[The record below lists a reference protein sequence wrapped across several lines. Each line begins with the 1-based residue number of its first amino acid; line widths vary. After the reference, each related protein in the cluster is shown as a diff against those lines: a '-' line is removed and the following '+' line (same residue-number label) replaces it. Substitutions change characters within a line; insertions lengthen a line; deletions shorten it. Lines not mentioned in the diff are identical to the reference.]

1 MTSTLVQNNHIHKK
15 NKQEVL
21 LVDGSGGPE
30 IGNSS
35 FFYKIMEGIFIPNEI
50 LKLKDINITEK
61 VVLSIYKY
69 YTEQGKYK
77 CCSLSKPQIAD
88 ELGISVDYVKDI
100 KKHLKELGYI
110 RTDGGIRVIYLG
122 VQGGDITPSD
132 EIQGGDITPTS
143 GGYNTQGGGY
153 NTHQVG
159 DITPSEWGIY
169 PPHKKEK
176 KDKKEIKKEK
186 KVMTNFDLLLDR
198 FSSDYKTPERIDYIK
213 DKYEE
218 RINNTDIVDIESWF
232 INIRNELNTIYPIEY
247 KAEKKKPISNT
258 IDVL

>member
-1 MTSTLVQNNHIHKK
+1 
-15 NKQEVL
+15 
-21 LVDGSGGPE
+21 
-30 IGNSS
+30 
-35 FFYKIMEGIFIPNEI
+35 MEGIFIPNEI
-50 LKLKDINITEK
+50 LKLKDLNITEK

-110 RTDGGIRVIYLG
+110 KTDGGIRVIYLG
-122 VQGGDITPSD
+122 IQVGDITPSD
-132 EIQGGDITPTS
+132 ETQGGDITPTS

-159 DITPSEWGIY
+159 DITPTRWGIY

-176 KDKKEIKKEK
+176 ENKKEIKKEK
-186 KVMTNFDLLLDR
+186 KVMTNFDLLLDKLT
-198 FSSDYKTPERIDYIK
+198 SEYKTPERIDYIK

-218 RINNTDIVDIESWF
+218 RINNTDLIDGTIDSWVT
-232 INIRNELNTIYPIEY
+232 NIKIELNQQFPMNYVI
-247 KAEKKKPISNT
+247 KKKKPISNT

>member
-1 MTSTLVQNNHIHKK
+1 
-15 NKQEVL
+15 
-21 LVDGSGGPE
+21 
-30 IGNSS
+30 
-35 FFYKIMEGIFIPNEI
+35 MEGIFIPNEI
-50 LKLKDINITEK
+50 LKVKDLNITEK

-122 VQGGDITPSD
+122 VQGGDITPNN
-132 EIQGGDITPTS
+132 ETQGGDITPGG

-176 KDKKEIKKEK
+176 KEKKEIKKEK
-186 KVMTNFDLLLDR
+186 KVMTNFDLLIDKLP
-198 FSSDYKTPERIDYIK
+198 SDYKTPERIDYIK

-218 RINNTDIVDIESWF
+218 RINKTDLIDGTIDSWVT
-232 INIRNELNTIYPIEY
+232 NIKIELNQQFPMNYVI
-247 KAEKKKPISNT
+247 EKKKPISNT
-258 IDVL
+258 TDVL

>member
-1 MTSTLVQNNHIHKK
+1 
-15 NKQEVL
+15 
-21 LVDGSGGPE
+21 
-30 IGNSS
+30 
-35 FFYKIMEGIFIPNEI
+35 MEGIFIPNEI

-110 RTDGGIRVIYLG
+110 KTDGGIRVIYLG
-122 VQGGDITPSD
+122 IQGGDITPSD
-132 EIQGGDITPTS
+132 EIQGGDITPGG

-159 DITPSEWGIY
+159 DITPSEWGVY

-176 KDKKEIKKEK
+176 KDKKEIKKEEK
-186 KVMTNFDLLLDR
+186 RIMTNFEMLIHRLP
-198 FSSDYKTPERIDYIK
+198 DYYLTEERMNYLKENYK
-213 DKYEE
+213 DK
-218 RINNTDIVDIESWF
+218 INNADMSDGMFDCWL
-232 INIRNELNTIYPIEY
+232 INIKNELNRVYPMEY
-247 KAEKKKPISNT
+247 KVEKKKPISNT
-258 IDVL
+258 IDLL

>member
-1 MTSTLVQNNHIHKK
+1 MDV
-15 NKQEVL
+15 
-21 LVDGSGGPE
+21 
-30 IGNSS
+30 
-35 FFYKIMEGIFIPNEI
+35 FIPNEI

-122 VQGGDITPSD
+122 
-132 EIQGGDITPTS
+132 IQG
-143 GGYNTQGGGY
+143 
-153 NTHQVG
+153 G

-176 KDKKEIKKEK
+176 ENKKEIKKEEK
-186 KVMTNFDLLLDR
+186 RIMTNFEMLIHRLP
-198 FSSDYKTPERIDYIK
+198 DYYLTEERMNYLKENYK
-213 DKYEE
+213 DK
-218 RINNTDIVDIESWF
+218 INNADMSDGMFDCWL
-232 INIRNELNTIYPIEY
+232 INIKNELNRVYPMEY
-247 KAEKKKPISNT
+247 KVEKVNKKEVSDT
-258 IDVL
+258 IDLL

>member
-1 MTSTLVQNNHIHKK
+1 
-15 NKQEVL
+15 
-21 LVDGSGGPE
+21 
-30 IGNSS
+30 
-35 FFYKIMEGIFIPNEI
+35 MEGIFIPNEI
-50 LKLKDINITEK
+50 LKLKDLNITEK

-122 VQGGDITPSD
+122 
-132 EIQGGDITPTS
+132 IQGGDITPTG

-169 PPHKKEK
+169 HPHKKEK
-176 KDKKEIKKEK
+176 ENKKEIKKEEK
-186 KVMTNFDLLLDR
+186 RIMTNFEMLIHRLP
-198 FSSDYKTPERIDYIK
+198 DYYLTEERMNYLKENYK
-213 DKYEE
+213 DK
-218 RINNTDIVDIESWF
+218 INNADMSDGMFDCWL
-232 INIRNELNTIYPIEY
+232 INIKNELNRVYPMEY
-247 KAEKKKPISNT
+247 KVEKVNKKEVSDT
-258 IDVL
+258 IDLL

>member
-1 MTSTLVQNNHIHKK
+1 MDV
-15 NKQEVL
+15 
-21 LVDGSGGPE
+21 
-30 IGNSS
+30 
-35 FFYKIMEGIFIPNEI
+35 FIPNEI

-122 VQGGDITPSD
+122 VQGGDITPND

-153 NTHQVG
+153 NTQGGGYNTHQVG
-159 DITPSEWGIY
+159 DITPTRWGIEH
-169 PPHKKEK
+169 PHKKEK
-176 KDKKEIKKEK
+176 ENKKEIKKEK
-186 KVMTNFDLLLDR
+186 KVMTNFDLLLDKLP
-198 FSSDYKTPERIDYIK
+198 SGYKTPERIDYIK

-247 KAEKKKPISNT
+247 KVEKKKPISNT

>member
-1 MTSTLVQNNHIHKK
+1 MDV
-15 NKQEVL
+15 
-21 LVDGSGGPE
+21 
-30 IGNSS
+30 
-35 FFYKIMEGIFIPNEI
+35 FIPNEI

-122 VQGGDITPSD
+122 
-132 EIQGGDITPTS
+132 IQGGDITPTG

-186 KVMTNFDLLLDR
+186 KVMTNFDLLLDKLP
-198 FSSDYKTPERIDYIK
+198 SDYKTPERIDYIK

-218 RINNTDIVDIESWF
+218 RINNTDLIDGTIDSWVT
-232 INIRNELNTIYPIEY
+232 NIKIELNRVCPIEY
-247 KAEKKKPISNT
+247 KVEKVNKKEVSDT
-258 IDVL
+258 IDLL

>member
-1 MTSTLVQNNHIHKK
+1 MDV
-15 NKQEVL
+15 
-21 LVDGSGGPE
+21 
-30 IGNSS
+30 
-35 FFYKIMEGIFIPNEI
+35 FIPNEI

-122 VQGGDITPSD
+122 
-132 EIQGGDITPTS
+132 IQRGDITPTG

-176 KDKKEIKKEK
+176 KDKKEIKKEEK
-186 KVMTNFDLLLDR
+186 RVMTNFEMLIDR
-198 FSSDYKTPERIDYIK
+198 LPDYYLTEERMNYLKEHYK
-213 DKYEE
+213 DK
-218 RINNTDIVDIESWF
+218 INNADISGGILDSCL
-232 INIRNELNTIYPIEY
+232 INIKNELNRVYPIEY
-247 KAEKKKPISNT
+247 KIEKKEPISNT

>member
-1 MTSTLVQNNHIHKK
+1 MDV
-15 NKQEVL
+15 
-21 LVDGSGGPE
+21 
-30 IGNSS
+30 
-35 FFYKIMEGIFIPNEI
+35 FIPNEI

-88 ELGISVDYVKDI
+88 ELGISIDYVKDI

-122 VQGGDITPSD
+122 IQGGDITPSN
-132 EIQGGDITPTS
+132 EIQGGDITPTG

-159 DITPSEWGIY
+159 DITPSEWGVY

-176 KDKKEIKKEK
+176 KEKKEIKKEEK
-186 KVMTNFDLLLDR
+186 RIMTNFEMLIDR
-198 FSSDYKTPERIDYIK
+198 LPDYYLTEERMNYLKEHYK
-213 DKYEE
+213 DK
-218 RINNTDIVDIESWF
+218 INNADISGGILDSCL
-232 INIRNELNTIYPIEY
+232 INIKNELNRVYPIEY
-247 KAEKKKPISNT
+247 KVEKKEPISNT

>member
-1 MTSTLVQNNHIHKK
+1 MGCYNRKGIGPR
-15 NKQEVL
+15 
-21 LVDGSGGPE
+21 VDYG
-30 IGNSS
+30 ILNY
-35 FFYKIMEGIFIPNEI
+35 FKIMEGIFIPNEI

-110 RTDGGIRVIYLG
+110 KTDGGIRVIYLG
-122 VQGGDITPSD
+122 
-132 EIQGGDITPTS
+132 IQGGDITPTG

-169 PPHKKEK
+169 HPHKKEK
-176 KDKKEIKKEK
+176 ENKKEIKKEEK
-186 KVMTNFDLLLDR
+186 RIMTNFEMLIHRLP
-198 FSSDYKTPERIDYIK
+198 DYYLT
-213 DKYEE
+213 EE
-218 RINNTDIVDIESWF
+218 RINYLKENYKDKINNADMSDGMFDCWL
-232 INIRNELNTIYPIEY
+232 INIKNELNRVYPMEY
-247 KAEKKKPISNT
+247 KVEKVNKKEVSDT
-258 IDVL
+258 IDLL

>member
-1 MTSTLVQNNHIHKK
+1 MGCYNRKGIGPR
-15 NKQEVL
+15 
-21 LVDGSGGPE
+21 VDYD
-30 IGNSS
+30 ILNY
-35 FFYKIMEGIFIPNEI
+35 FKIMEGIFIPNEI

-110 RTDGGIRVIYLG
+110 KTDGGIRVIYLG
-122 VQGGDITPSD
+122 IQGGDITPSN
-132 EIQGGDITPTS
+132 ETQGGDITPTG

-176 KDKKEIKKEK
+176 KEKKEIKKEEK
-186 KVMTNFDLLLDR
+186 RIMTNFDMLINRLP
-198 FSSDYKTPERIDYIK
+198 DYYLT
-213 DKYEE
+213 EE
-218 RINNTDIVDIESWF
+218 RMNYLKENYRDKINNADMSNGMFDCWL
-232 INIRNELNTIYPIEY
+232 INIKNELNRVYPIEY
-247 KAEKKKPISNT
+247 KVEKKKPISNT

>member
-1 MTSTLVQNNHIHKK
+1 MDV
-15 NKQEVL
+15 
-21 LVDGSGGPE
+21 
-30 IGNSS
+30 
-35 FFYKIMEGIFIPNEI
+35 FIPNEI

-122 VQGGDITPSD
+122 
-132 EIQGGDITPTS
+132 IQGGDITPTG

-176 KDKKEIKKEK
+176 KEIKKEEK
-186 KVMTNFDLLLDR
+186 RIMTNFEMLIHRLP
-198 FSSDYKTPERIDYIK
+198 DYYLTEERMNYLKENYK
-213 DKYEE
+213 DK
-218 RINNTDIVDIESWF
+218 INNADMSDGMFDCWL
-232 INIRNELNTIYPIEY
+232 INIKNELNRVYPMEY
-247 KAEKKKPISNT
+247 KVEKVNKKEVSDT
-258 IDVL
+258 IDLL

>member
-1 MTSTLVQNNHIHKK
+1 MDV
-15 NKQEVL
+15 
-21 LVDGSGGPE
+21 
-30 IGNSS
+30 
-35 FFYKIMEGIFIPNEI
+35 FIPNEI

-122 VQGGDITPSD
+122 
-132 EIQGGDITPTS
+132 IQGGDITPT
-143 GGYNTQGGGY
+143 GGGY

-176 KDKKEIKKEK
+176 KDKKEIKKEEK
-186 KVMTNFDLLLDR
+186 RIMTNFEMLIHRLP
-198 FSSDYKTPERIDYIK
+198 DYYLTEERMNYLQENYK
-213 DKYEE
+213 DK
-218 RINNTDIVDIESWF
+218 INNADMSDGMFDCWL
-232 INIRNELNTIYPIEY
+232 INIKNELNRVYPMEY
-247 KAEKKKPISNT
+247 KVEKVNKKEVSDT
-258 IDVL
+258 IDLL

>member
-1 MTSTLVQNNHIHKK
+1 MDV
-15 NKQEVL
+15 
-21 LVDGSGGPE
+21 
-30 IGNSS
+30 
-35 FFYKIMEGIFIPNEI
+35 FIPNEI

-122 VQGGDITPSD
+122 
-132 EIQGGDITPTS
+132 IQGGDITPTS
-143 GGYNTQGGGY
+143 GGY

-186 KVMTNFDLLLDR
+186 KVMTNFDLLLDKLP
-198 FSSDYKTPERIDYIK
+198 SDYKTPERIDYIK

-218 RINNTDIVDIESWF
+218 RINNTDLIDGTIDSWVT
-232 INIRNELNTIYPIEY
+232 NIKIELNRVYPLEY
-247 KAEKKKPISNT
+247 KVEKKKTISNT

>member
-1 MTSTLVQNNHIHKK
+1 MDV
-15 NKQEVL
+15 
-21 LVDGSGGPE
+21 
-30 IGNSS
+30 
-35 FFYKIMEGIFIPNEI
+35 FIPNEI

-110 RTDGGIRVIYLG
+110 RTDGGMRVIYLG
-122 VQGGDITPSD
+122 
-132 EIQGGDITPTS
+132 IQGGDITPTG

-159 DITPSEWGIY
+159 DITPSEWGIEH
-169 PPHKKEK
+169 PHKKEK
-176 KDKKEIKKEK
+176 ENKKEIKKEK
-186 KVMTNFDLLLDR
+186 KVMTNFDLLLDKLP
-198 FSSDYKTPERIDYIK
+198 SYYKTPEMIDYIK

-218 RINNTDIVDIESWF
+218 RINNTELIDGTIDSWVT
-232 INIRNELNTIYPIEY
+232 NIKIELNRVYPIEY
-247 KAEKKKPISNT
+247 KVEKKKPISNT

>member
-1 MTSTLVQNNHIHKK
+1 MDV
-15 NKQEVL
+15 
-21 LVDGSGGPE
+21 
-30 IGNSS
+30 
-35 FFYKIMEGIFIPNEI
+35 FIPNEI
-50 LKLKDINITEK
+50 LKLKDLNITEK

-122 VQGGDITPSD
+122 
-132 EIQGGDITPTS
+132 IQGGDITPTS

-159 DITPSEWGIY
+159 DITPGEWGIY

-176 KDKKEIKKEK
+176 KDKKEIKKEEK
-186 KVMTNFDLLLDR
+186 RIMTNFDLLLDKLT
-198 FSSDYKTPERIDYIK
+198 SDYKTPEKIDYIK

-218 RINNTDIVDIESWF
+218 RINNTDLIDGVMDSW
-232 INIRNELNTIYPIEY
+232 ITNIKIELNQQFPMNYVI
-247 KAEKKKPISNT
+247 EKKKPISNT

>member
-1 MTSTLVQNNHIHKK
+1 
-15 NKQEVL
+15 
-21 LVDGSGGPE
+21 
-30 IGNSS
+30 
-35 FFYKIMEGIFIPNEI
+35 MEGIFIPNEI
-50 LKLKDINITEK
+50 LKLKDLNITEK

-110 RTDGGIRVIYLG
+110 KTDGGIRVIYLG
-122 VQGGDITPSD
+122 
-132 EIQGGDITPTS
+132 IQGGDITPTG

-169 PPHKKEK
+169 HPHKKEK
-176 KDKKEIKKEK
+176 ENKKEIKKEEK
-186 KVMTNFDLLLDR
+186 RIMTNFEMLIHRLP
-198 FSSDYKTPERIDYIK
+198 DYYLTEERMNYLKENYK
-213 DKYEE
+213 DK
-218 RINNTDIVDIESWF
+218 INNADMSDGMFDCWL
-232 INIRNELNTIYPIEY
+232 INIKNELNRVYPMEY
-247 KAEKKKPISNT
+247 KVEKVNKKEVSDT
-258 IDVL
+258 IDLL

>member
-1 MTSTLVQNNHIHKK
+1 MDV
-15 NKQEVL
+15 
-21 LVDGSGGPE
+21 
-30 IGNSS
+30 
-35 FFYKIMEGIFIPNEI
+35 FIPNEI

-122 VQGGDITPSD
+122 
-132 EIQGGDITPTS
+132 IQGGDITPTG

-176 KDKKEIKKEK
+176 KDKKEIKKEEK
-186 KVMTNFDLLLDR
+186 RIMTNFEMLLNRL
-198 FSSDYKTPERIDYIK
+198 SSDYKTPERIDYIK

-218 RINNTDIVDIESWF
+218 RINNTDLIDGVMDSW
-232 INIRNELNTIYPIEY
+232 ITNIKIELNQQFPMNYVI
-247 KAEKKKPISNT
+247 EKKKPISNT

>member
-1 MTSTLVQNNHIHKK
+1 MDV
-15 NKQEVL
+15 
-21 LVDGSGGPE
+21 
-30 IGNSS
+30 
-35 FFYKIMEGIFIPNEI
+35 FIPNEI

-69 YTEQGKYK
+69 YTEKGKYK

-122 VQGGDITPSD
+122 
-132 EIQGGDITPTS
+132 IQGGDITPTG

-159 DITPSEWGIY
+159 DITPSEWGVY

-176 KDKKEIKKEK
+176 KEKKEIKKEEK
-186 KVMTNFDLLLDR
+186 RVMTNFEMLINRLP
-198 FSSDYKTPERIDYIK
+198 DYYLTEERIDYLKEHYK
-213 DKYEE
+213 DK
-218 RINNTDIVDIESWF
+218 INNADMSGGILDSCL
-232 INIRNELNTIYPIEY
+232 INIKNELNRVYPIEY
-247 KAEKKKPISNT
+247 KVEKKEPISDT

>member
-1 MTSTLVQNNHIHKK
+1 
-15 NKQEVL
+15 
-21 LVDGSGGPE
+21 
-30 IGNSS
+30 
-35 FFYKIMEGIFIPNEI
+35 MEGIFIPNEI
-50 LKLKDINITEK
+50 LKVKDLNITEK

-122 VQGGDITPSD
+122 VQGGDITPNN
-132 EIQGGDITPTS
+132 ETQGGDITPNNETQGGDITPGG

-176 KDKKEIKKEK
+176 KEKKEIKKEK
-186 KVMTNFDLLLDR
+186 KVMTNFDLLIDKLP
-198 FSSDYKTPERIDYIK
+198 SDYKTPERIDYIK

-218 RINNTDIVDIESWF
+218 RINKTDLIDGTIDSWVT
-232 INIRNELNTIYPIEY
+232 NIKIELNQQFPMNYVI
-247 KAEKKKPISNT
+247 EKKKPISNT
-258 IDVL
+258 TDVL

>member
-1 MTSTLVQNNHIHKK
+1 
-15 NKQEVL
+15 
-21 LVDGSGGPE
+21 
-30 IGNSS
+30 
-35 FFYKIMEGIFIPNEI
+35 MEGIFIPNEI

-110 RTDGGIRVIYLG
+110 KTDDGIRVIYLG
-122 VQGGDITPSD
+122 
-132 EIQGGDITPTS
+132 IQGGDITPTG

-169 PPHKKEK
+169 PPHKKGK
-176 KDKKEIKKEK
+176 KEKKEIKKEEK
-186 KVMTNFDLLLDR
+186 RIMTNFDMLINRLP
-198 FSSDYKTPERIDYIK
+198 DYYLTEERMNYLKENYK
-213 DKYEE
+213 DK
-218 RINNTDIVDIESWF
+218 INNADMSNGMFDCWL
-232 INIRNELNTIYPIEY
+232 INIKNELNRVYPIEY
-247 KAEKKKPISNT
+247 KVEKKKPISNT

>member
-1 MTSTLVQNNHIHKK
+1 MDV
-15 NKQEVL
+15 
-21 LVDGSGGPE
+21 
-30 IGNSS
+30 
-35 FFYKIMEGIFIPNEI
+35 FIPNEI

-122 VQGGDITPSD
+122 VQGGDITPT
-132 EIQGGDITPTS
+132 G

-169 PPHKKEK
+169 HPHKKEK

-186 KVMTNFDLLLDR
+186 KVMTNFDLLLDKLP
-198 FSSDYKTPERIDYIK
+198 SDYKTPERIDYIK

-218 RINNTDIVDIESWF
+218 RINNTDLIDGTIDSWVT
-232 INIRNELNTIYPIEY
+232 NIKIELNRVYPIEY
-247 KAEKKKPISNT
+247 KVEKKKHISNT

>member
-1 MTSTLVQNNHIHKK
+1 MDV
-15 NKQEVL
+15 
-21 LVDGSGGPE
+21 
-30 IGNSS
+30 
-35 FFYKIMEGIFIPNEI
+35 FIPNEI

-122 VQGGDITPSD
+122 
-132 EIQGGDITPTS
+132 IQGGDITPTG

-176 KDKKEIKKEK
+176 KDKKEIKKEEK
-186 KVMTNFDLLLDR
+186 RIMTNFEMLIHRLP
-198 FSSDYKTPERIDYIK
+198 DYYLTEERMNYLQENYK
-213 DKYEE
+213 DK
-218 RINNTDIVDIESWF
+218 INNADMSDGMFDCWL
-232 INIRNELNTIYPIEY
+232 INIKNELNRVYPMEY
-247 KAEKKKPISNT
+247 KVEKVNKKEVSDT
-258 IDVL
+258 IDLL